1 MKAALHRLV
10 GYDRQTELE
19 KFEVAIPQHVFE
31 EVSSL
36 VAFDDDGPDA
46 VGCYE
51 LTKDQ
56 AHRIAIKMR
65 KSLPSGLDFFLEGY
79 AA

>member
-1 MKAALHRLV
+1 
-10 GYDRQTELE
+10 LE
-19 KFEVAIPQHVFE
+19 KFEVEIPQHVFE
-31 EVSSL
+31 EVSS
-36 VAFDDDGPDA
+36 VVSFDRDDPEA

-56 AHRIAIKMR
+56 AHRIATKVH
-65 KSLPSGLDFFLEGY
+65 KSLPSGLDFFIEGF

>member
-1 MKAALHRLV
+1 MRNSWKDAIGGLFVLLQAAA
-10 GYDRQTELE
+10 
-19 KFEVAIPQHVFE
+19 EVISSV
-31 EVSSL
+31 VS
-36 VAFDDDGPDA
+36 FDDDDPDA

-65 KSLPSGLDFFLEGY
+65 KSLPSGLDFFLEGFS
-79 AA
+79 A

>member
-1 MKAALHRLV
+1 MKAAQHRLV

-19 KFEVAIPQHVFE
+19 KFEVAIPQRIFE

-36 VAFDDDGPDA
+36 VAFDNDDPDA

-56 AHRIAIKMR
+56 AHRIAIKVR
-65 KSLPSGLDFFLEGY
+65 KNLPSGLDFFIEGY
-79 AA
+79 AP